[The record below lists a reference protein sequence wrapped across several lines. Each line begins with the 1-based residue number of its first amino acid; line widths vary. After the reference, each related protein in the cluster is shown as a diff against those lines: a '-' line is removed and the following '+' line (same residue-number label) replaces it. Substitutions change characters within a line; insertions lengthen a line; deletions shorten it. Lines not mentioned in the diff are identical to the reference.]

1 MSSTAE
7 SHNSIT
13 VLNEASPPGYTSD
26 HIPRASRKGGGVANI
41 YDSKFQF
48 TKKKMTFSS
57 FELLVMKSM
66 QPTQSLFIAT
76 VYRPPGP
83 YTAFLTEFPEF
94 LSDLV
99 VIADNILIFGDFN
112 IHMEKS
118 TDPLQKAFGAIID
131 SVGFVQHVSGPTHC
145 HSHTLDLVL
154 SHGINVVDLNVFPH
168 NPGLSDHH
176 FITFAIATN
185 NLLRPQPRIIK
196 SRAIN
201 SQTTQRFLD
210 VLPDS
215 FCLPK
220 DARGQKSVNHL
231 TEELNLTLRNTLDAV
246 APLKTKNISH
256 KKLAPWYTEN
266 TRALK
271 QASRKLERKWR
282 HTKLEVFRLAW
293 KDSTVQY
300 RRALTAARSSYFS
313 NLIEENK
320 NNPKF
325 LFDTVAKLTKKQ
337 HSPRE
342 DDFHFSSDKF
352 MNFFEE
358 KIMIIRKQ
366 ITDSSLNLRIPS
378 KLSCPES
385 AQLCQDLGSRETL
398 KCFSTIS
405 LDTMMKII
413 MASKPSSCI
422 LDPIPTKLLKELLP
436 VLGPPMLNIIN
447 GSLSTGCV
455 PNSLKVAVI
464 KPLLKKPNLD
474 PENIKNYRPISN
486 LPFLSK
492 FLEKAVAQ
500 QLTAFLKTNN
510 VYEML
515 QSGFRPH
522 HSTETALVK
531 VVNDI
536 LMASDRGS
544 ASVLVLLDL
553 SAAFDTIDHHILLE
567 RLETQIGLH
576 GQVLACFRSYLSER
590 YQFVSVN
597 GLSSDKSTVNFGVPQ
612 GSVLGPLLFSLYILP
627 LGDVIR
633 KHNVNFHCYADD
645 TQLYISIKHG
655 EAPKLP
661 LLEECVSDIRKWM
674 AANFLLLNSD
684 KTEMLVLGPKKQ
696 RDLLLN
702 LTINLNG
709 CTVVSNKTV
718 KDLGVTL
725 DPDLSFEEHIKT
737 ISRTAFFHLRN
748 IAKIRNFLSKNDAEK
763 LIHAFVTSRLDYC
776 NALLS
781 GYPDK
786 ALNKLQLVLNTAA
799 RILTRTK
806 KFDHITPVLA
816 SLHWLPVKARADF
829 KVLLLTYKALHGL
842 APIYLSDLVLPYIP
856 TRTLRSQDAGLL
868 IVPRIF
874 KQTAGGRAFSYRAP
888 FLWNGLPTHVRDANS
903 VSTFKSLLKTH
914 LFSGS
919 YD

>member
-1 MSSTAE
+1 
-7 SHNSIT
+7 
-13 VLNEASPPGYTSD
+13 
-26 HIPRASRKGGGVANI
+26 
-41 YDSKFQF
+41 
-48 TKKKMTFSS
+48 
-57 FELLVMKSM
+57 MKSM

-76 VYRPPGP
+76 VYRPPRP
-83 YTAFLTEFPEF
+83 YTAFLIEFPEF

-176 FITFAIATN
+176 VITFAIATN
-185 NLLRPQPRIIK
+185 NLLRPQPRNIQ

-201 SQTTQRFLD
+201 SQTTQRLLD

-215 FCLPK
+215 LCLPK

-246 APLKTKNISH
+246 APLKTKHISH

-271 QASRKLERKWR
+271 QASRKLE
-282 HTKLEVFRLAW
+282 
-293 KDSTVQY
+293 QC
-300 RRALTAARSSYFS
+300 
-313 NLIEENK
+313 
-320 NNPKF
+320 
-325 LFDTVAKLTKKQ
+325 
-337 HSPRE
+337 
-342 DDFHFSSDKF
+342 
-352 MNFFEE
+352 
-358 KIMIIRKQ
+358 IRK
-366 ITDSSLNLRIPS
+366 S
-378 KLSCPES
+378 
-385 AQLCQDLGSRETL
+385 
-398 KCFSTIS
+398 
-405 LDTMMKII
+405 
-413 MASKPSSCI
+413 
-422 LDPIPTKLLKELLP
+422 
-436 VLGPPMLNIIN
+436 V
-447 GSLSTGCV
+447 
-455 PNSLKVAVI
+455 
-464 KPLLKKPNLD
+464 
-474 PENIKNYRPISN
+474 
-486 LPFLSK
+486 
-492 FLEKAVAQ
+492 
-500 QLTAFLKTNN
+500 
-510 VYEML
+510 

-576 GQVLACFRSYLSER
+576 GQVLAWLRSYLSER

-645 TQLYISIKHG
+645 TQLYISMKHG

-661 LLEECVSDIRKWM
+661 LLEACVSDIRKWM

-702 LTINLNG
+702 LTIHLNG

-725 DPDLSFEEHIKT
+725 DSDLSFEEHIKT
-737 ISRTAFFHLRN
+737 ISRTAF
-748 IAKIRNFLSKNDAEK
+748 
-763 LIHAFVTSRLDYC
+763 C
-776 NALLS
+776 
-781 GYPDK
+781 P
-786 ALNKLQLVLNTAA
+786 
-799 RILTRTK
+799 
-806 KFDHITPVLA
+806 
-816 SLHWLPVKARADF
+816 
-829 KVLLLTYKALHGL
+829 
-842 APIYLSDLVLPYIP
+842 
-856 TRTLRSQDAGLL
+856 
-868 IVPRIF
+868 
-874 KQTAGGRAFSYRAP
+874 
-888 FLWNGLPTHVRDANS
+888 
-903 VSTFKSLLKTH
+903 ST
-914 LFSGS
+914 
-919 YD
+919 